1 MIKPLTIDNLSP
13 TLRHLRWK
21 MNYSDNSYRV
31 FPPKWG
37 WFTRAHY
44 LLLRKF
50 RSRSLNYLQMT
61 WFPLQWVKQNIR
73 RFDLVNSILPNI
85 YFLEIALNTSASP
98 FVNSDISC
106 RVNVERWGF
115 EVVMCNPPCYL
126 FYCVPG
132 SVTLDELMTG
142 LMSAH
147 ETFQQAMDIEIREEV
162 NRR

>member
-1 MIKPLTIDNLSP
+1 MGSA
-13 TLRHLRWK
+13 H
-21 MNYSDNSYRV
+21 SDNSYRV

-61 WFPLQWVKQNIR
+61 WFPLQWVAQNIR

-106 RVNVERWGF
+106 RVNVERWSF
-115 EVVMCNPPCYL
+115 EVVSCNPCCL